1 MNDIAA
7 QKMRQAFAILEE
19 KNLDCWLML
28 DRESGTMGHTDPS
41 LDLLLPT
48 TIIGLTAFLL
58 TRHGKAVAVAA
69 SYDTHNLKGIGL
81 FDRVIPYELDIREPL
96 VKVLHEIDPDVIGVN
111 DSEEDF
117 VADGL
122 TTGLMRKLSRMLE
135 GTPYAKRIA
144 SAEDVASSL
153 RSRKIGPEI
162 EAIRGACDATR
173 EIWKELTCY
182 LKPGITEMQAMTF
195 IHHQCERLGVKTAWD
210 SRWCPGITAGP
221 SSVGGHNPPSDQI
234 TLKAGTLFSIDFG
247 VRRDGY
253 VSDLQRTWYVPSA
266 SQPQPPGEVTR
277 AGATLRKAIW
287 AAREAMRPGVPG
299 YEIDA
304 VARGIITEAG
314 YPEYKHALGHQVGRS
329 AHDGGTLLGP
339 AHWPRYAEKS
349 QGLLEIGNVF
359 TIEPGI
365 QTSLGRYGTEEMV
378 IMTESGAEWITEPQ
392 REIWLTQA

>member
-1 MNDIAA
+1 MSDLTA
-7 QKMRQAFAILEE
+7 QKMKQAFEILRE
-19 KNLDCWLML
+19 KELDCWLML

-58 TRHGKAVAVAA
+58 TMDGKAFAVAA
-69 SYDTHNLKGIGL
+69 SYDTHNLEGTGL
-81 FDRVIPYELDIREPL
+81 FDRVIPYEMDMREPL
-96 VKVLHEIDPDVIGVN
+96 VELLREMDPGAIGVN

-122 TTGLMRKLSRMLE
+122 TTGLMRKLGRMLE
-135 GTPYAKRIA
+135 GTPYAKRIT
-144 SAEDVASSL
+144 SAEDVAASV
-153 RSRKIGPEI
+153 RSRKIAQEI
-162 EAIRGACDATR
+162 EAIRGACDTTR
-173 EIWKELTCY
+173 EIWSELTCY

-195 IHHQCERLGVKTAWD
+195 IHSQCERLRVETAWD

-234 TLKAGTLFSIDFG
+234 TLEPGTLFSIDFG

-253 VSDLQRTWYVPSA
+253 VSDLQRTWYIPSA
-266 SQPQPPGEVTR
+266 SHPQPPEEVTR
-277 AGATLRKAIW
+277 AGATLRRSIW

-299 YEIDA
+299 YEIDT

-349 QGLLEIGNVF
+349 QGRLETGNVF

-365 QTSLGRYGTEEMV
+365 QTSLGRYGAEEMV
-378 IMTESGAEWITEPQ
+378 IITESGAEWITEPQ
-392 REIWLTQA
+392 REIWVTQA